1 MNILGMGPLE
11 LLLILAL
18 ALIVF
23 GPEKLPE
30 IGAQIGRMVRDFR
43 RATSELS
50 EEFNRSLK
58 LELEEKRNAAR
69 TTPPPPPRLS
79 PPGPEPP
86 AESAQPAP
94 AAEGREVSDGP
105 GAEAPPTK
113 AQVSR
118 SEIEPPY

>member
-69 TTPPPPPRLS
+69 TTPPPPPWLS

-94 AAEGREVSDGP
+94 AAERREVSDGP